1 MQCHAVTITEWSCCK
16 STQLTLWLAKVRKE
30 VVNRRAAVS
39 KYQSCAKRLGGFPG
53 GMKKAVAGMRAAGRS
68 EEAIAE
74 MVAAKTTKLQ
84 EFKELEVEL
93 RAVRDADP
101 VYQDFVFVKQALAD
115 LAADVRC
122 DLCCA
127 YLRLL
132 HSHSRCG
139 LPGRLRS
146 LGGTSRWRRA
156 MHQGTVKP
164 DS

>member
-1 MQCHAVTITEWSCCK
+1 MSRLITYRVRS
-16 STQLTLWLAKVRKE
+16 LASF
-30 VVNRRAAVS
+30 N
-39 KYQSCAKRLGGFPG
+39 L
-53 GMKKAVAGMRAAGRS
+53 VATES
-68 EEAIAE
+68 NI
-74 MVAAKTTKLQ
+74 